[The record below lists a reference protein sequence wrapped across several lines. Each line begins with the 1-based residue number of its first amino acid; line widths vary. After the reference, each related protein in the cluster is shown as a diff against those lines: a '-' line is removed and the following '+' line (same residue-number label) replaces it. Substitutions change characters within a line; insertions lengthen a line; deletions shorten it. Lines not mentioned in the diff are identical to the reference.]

1 VEAAAIPRRRQR
13 QAAREPPT
21 VELACAPGLPSR
33 ARVEGSLHRRAAGPI
48 ANIVEALARV
58 LPQAGTQQAADTR
71 RSLRGIR
78 LGLNYGSERLAYVL
92 SFEGTFAREHF
103 IEHHAEGPD
112 VGALVNVLTPSL
124 LRGSYRQPFQGSC
137 LLR

>member
-1 VEAAAIPRRRQR
+1 
-13 QAAREPPT
+13 
-21 VELACAPGLPSR
+21 
-33 ARVEGSLHRRAAGPI
+33 
-48 ANIVEALARV
+48 VEALARV